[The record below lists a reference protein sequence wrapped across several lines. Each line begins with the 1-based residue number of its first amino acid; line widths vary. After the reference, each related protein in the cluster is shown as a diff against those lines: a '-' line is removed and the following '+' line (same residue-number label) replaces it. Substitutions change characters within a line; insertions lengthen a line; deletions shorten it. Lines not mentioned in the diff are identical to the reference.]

1 MALISVGIDHE
12 HASLDFLERV
22 TVAEHEWSKVLRTLM
37 SHRNIHEAVFVSTCL
52 RTEVVAVIDRFHG
65 ALEEITQTLSDATG
79 LAPGEFQDVLT
90 VHFDRGVANHLFSVA
105 AGLKSV
111 VPGEFEILGQLR
123 RALELALE
131 EQSAGAEL
139 DELFHRALATGRRVR
154 NETSISR
161 GTTSFAQ
168 AAVSLAVESLGEE
181 LRDAT
186 VLVVGAGQ
194 LASGV
199 VKSLLSAPARVRTL
213 TMVNRT
219 PERAQS
225 LALDV
230 ADDRFNVRSLDELRD
245 CLREARLVVVAV
257 EVATPI
263 ISRHDLAMCQQP
275 LLVMD
280 LGVPRAVAHDV
291 GDLVNVR
298 RVDIGDL
305 REQVER
311 ALGDRHEALDEARDL
326 VSYDVEK
333 YLSDQ
338 RARGAASIVKEL
350 RERFDEIVE
359 TEMAR
364 REHDVAGLPE
374 EQREL
379 IRSIVQSVV
388 AKIAHRPT
396 VTLKEAAGTDHGVRM
411 SEATRNLFDL

>member
-1 MALISVGIDHE
+1 VALISVGIDHE

-257 EVATPI
+257 EVPAPI
-263 ISRHDLAMCQQP
+263 ISRHDLATCQQP